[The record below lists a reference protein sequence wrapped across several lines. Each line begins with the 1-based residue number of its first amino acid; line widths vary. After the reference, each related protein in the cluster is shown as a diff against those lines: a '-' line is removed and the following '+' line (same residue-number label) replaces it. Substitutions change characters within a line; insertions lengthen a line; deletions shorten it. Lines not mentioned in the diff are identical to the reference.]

1 MEHNFWY
8 WLIQGLSGL
17 ITTVAQRLPFH
28 TTWAMQD
35 YVYNLLSG
43 VATPIII
50 YFGSFFNFCWFMI
63 SLGILVTLEAAR
75 LAMAAYRSVVKLLP
89 LP

>member
-1 MEHNFWY
+1 MDHNFWY
-8 WLIQGLSGL
+8 WLIQGLTGL
-17 ITTVAQRLPFH
+17 IVALARLLPFH

-50 YFGSFFNFCWFMI
+50 YFGSFFSLCWFMI
-63 SLGILVTLEAAR
+63 SMGILVTLETAR
-75 LAMAAYRSVVKLLP
+75 LIMAAYRTLVKLIP